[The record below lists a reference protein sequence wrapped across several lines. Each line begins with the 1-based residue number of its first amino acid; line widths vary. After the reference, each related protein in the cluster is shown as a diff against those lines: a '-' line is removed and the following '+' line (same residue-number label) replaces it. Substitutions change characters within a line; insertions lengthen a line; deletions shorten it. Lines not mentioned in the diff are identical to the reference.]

1 MTIPAAISATI
12 EASRD
17 EPKASATRSDGSTS
31 TVTGPAEAPEP
42 SNDAFRIR
50 KTGTA
55 VAFGNHGQTYY
66 PAVLTNSQVA
76 QKLLEIRTLME
87 MAGET
92 FYKYTAYE
100 KAAASVENAP
110 PLADLVA
117 AGEHL
122 KLPGVGK
129 SIGAVIEQLVQT
141 GTAGQLE
148 ELHRR
153 FPPTLLEVLGVSG
166 IGTKTAA
173 MLFTDYGIASLAHLE
188 EAIAQGRL
196 AGIPRLGSKT
206 IENWRRGILAYKGR
220 MSRTP
225 LPQALQTARTAI
237 EYLQNGPV
245 IERLDLAGSLRRCEV
260 TVGDIDIVCTSPQP
274 ADVIAH
280 FTAWDRAEAVLAEG
294 PTKAS
299 IWLPG
304 GLQIDLRVLP
314 DHLYGNLLQHF
325 TGSREHNI
333 KLREYAVRRSL
344 RVSENGILNLET
356 GDVTTCTDEAGVY
369 AALGMQYVPPELR
382 SGLDEIELALNGKI
396 PELVASGDLRGDFH
410 MHTDWSDGR
419 DSLEA
424 MIAAAAS
431 RGYEYHAVSDHSRG
445 RARRFGMD
453 AELLR
458 EQRALIA
465 ELGERYGVR
474 TLCASEVDIL
484 PDGSLD
490 LDDATL
496 AQLDVVVASVHVA
509 THQSKEEMTARLIRA
524 CENPYVTIIGH
535 PTGRRFD
542 TSSGGYEFDYDAV
555 FAAAAR
561 TGTALEIDGQA
572 PRLDLPAPLARRAKS
587 FGVMFS
593 LDSDAHRAGDLNA
606 VEFAVGQARRAG
618 IVASDVLN
626 AQPLEFVRAFV
637 ARKREAAA

>member
-1 MTIPAAISATI
+1 
-12 EASRD
+12 
-17 EPKASATRSDGSTS
+17 
-31 TVTGPAEAPEP
+31 
-42 SNDAFRIR
+42 
-50 KTGTA
+50 
-55 VAFGNHGQTYY
+55 
-66 PAVLTNSQVA
+66 VLTNSEVA

-92 FYKYTAYE
+92 FYKYSAYE

-110 PLADLVA
+110 PLGDLVA
-117 AGEHL
+117 TGEHL
-122 KLPGVGK
+122 KLPGIGK
-129 SIGAVIEQLVQT
+129 SIGTVVEQLVRT
-141 GTAGQLE
+141 GNAEQLA
-148 ELHRR
+148 ELHQR

-173 MLFTDYGIASLAHLE
+173 MLFSDYGIASLADLE
-188 EAIAQGRL
+188 AAIGAGRL
-196 AGIPRLGSKT
+196 DGVPRLGSKT

-220 MSRTP
+220 LRRTP
-225 LPQALQTARTAI
+225 LPQALEIADEAVAYVR
-237 EYLQNGPV
+237 LGPA

-260 TVGDIDIVCTSPQP
+260 TVGDIDIVCTSHD
-274 ADVIAH
+274 AAAVVAH
-280 FTAWDRAEAVLAEG
+280 FAAWERAEAVLAEG

-356 GDVTTCTDEAGVY
+356 GEVVTCTDEIGVY

-382 SGLDEIELALNGKI
+382 SGLDEIDLALAGKI
-396 PELVASGDLRGDFH
+396 PELVDSGDMRGDFH

-431 RGYEYHAVSDHSRG
+431 RGYQYHAISDHSRG
-445 RARRFGMD
+445 QARRYGMD
-453 AELLR
+453 ALKLR
-458 EQRALIA
+458 DQRGEIAALSD
-465 ELGERYGVR
+465 RYGIR
-474 TLCASEVDIL
+474 TLCCSEVDIL

-496 AQLDVVVASVHVA
+496 AELDVVIASVHVA
-509 THQSKEEMTARLIRA
+509 THQSREEMTARLIRA

-542 TSSGGYEFDYDAV
+542 SSSGYEFDYDAV

-572 PRLDLPAPLARRAKS
+572 ARLDLPAPLARKAKS
-587 FGVMFS
+587 FGVMFA
-593 LDSDAHRAGDLNA
+593 LDSDAHRTENLGAIN
-606 VEFAVGQARRAG
+606 FAVGQARRAG
-618 IVASDVLN
+618 LATSDVLN
-626 AQPLEFVRAFV
+626 AQPLEFVREFV
-637 ARKREAAA
+637 ARKREAP